1 MMDIGGWP
9 LAGGGLLGVA
19 VAAVHLGHFWRTYL
33 AYRMRL
39 QVERERSARAKAR
52 TAGLVRIVG
61 DGRVPVRMH
70 ERDWD
75 GRRVIECGGDS
86 HREAA

>member
-1 MMDIGGWP
+1 MIEIGGWP
-9 LAGGGLLGVA
+9 LAGGGLLA
-19 VAAVHLGHFWRTYL
+19 VTMAAVHLGRLWRAHL

-39 QVERERSARAKAR
+39 QVERERSVRAKAR
-52 TAGLVRIVG
+52 TAGLIRLAA

-70 ERDWD
+70 ERDCD
-75 GRRVIECGGDS
+75 GRRVIELGGAS